1 MKSFH
6 GSKGCCFYEFL
17 VLHSIESESEM
28 VEIPAISIPLVQ
40 LGWFERS
47 NNWDLYLLLFPKVL
61 EV

>member
-28 VEIPAISIPLVQ
+28 VEIPAISITLVQ
-40 LGWFERS
+40 LGWFGRS
-47 NNWDLYLLLFPKVL
+47 NN
-61 EV
+61 